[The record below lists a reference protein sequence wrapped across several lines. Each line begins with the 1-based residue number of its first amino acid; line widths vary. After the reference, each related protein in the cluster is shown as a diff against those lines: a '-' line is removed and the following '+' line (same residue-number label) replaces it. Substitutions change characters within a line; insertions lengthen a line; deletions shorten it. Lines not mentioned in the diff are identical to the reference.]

1 MAAGADLSGG
11 LEPVAVGLWPPGEA
25 PPAFQV
31 GAGAAAAP
39 GTGPGRRRERRKE
52 GREGG
57 REAAIAARAA

>member
-11 LEPVAVGLWPPGEA
+11 LELVAVGLWPPGEA

-39 GTGPGRRRERRKE
+39 GTGPGRRRERRK
-52 GREGG
+52 GGG
-57 REAAIAARAA
+57 REEAIAARAA